1 MSENSRFM
9 KWHTKYEYLFFCD
22 SVICFFANEIE
33 MRITLLYLTYLV
45 LADSVFSAILL
56 FISDRQVRTSS
67 LHFV

>member
-1 MSENSRFM
+1 MNIYFLV
-9 KWHTKYEYLFFCD
+9 TVLF
-22 SVICFFANEIE
+22 VFFANEIE

-45 LADSVFSAILL
+45 LADSVFSAIFL